1 MRSRSPRR
9 HRARSRAPEPSP
21 RRLILSENADQQ
33 AVPGPASADRRESG
47 PRPEVPA
54 ELVTWKTRLDGQRA
68 CVVRFDHAFDELFRE
83 SKRLCQWFL
92 GLDGAVSTLFVNA
105 EDSAWPGL
113 PYGQHAEVT
122 CGPFEGL
129 HALGIASSTKAR
141 ERATALALTLGALVL
156 RPPPKQNDDSDW
168 QPRYLREVTAAAK
181 ERLDQ
186 LQHAVDDRR
195 GRR

>member
-1 MRSRSPRR
+1 MQGPRCTMMPKGRWREDARGRSPRR
-9 HRARSRAPEPSP
+9 RRNRSRAPEAHRRRSDSRIPSS
-21 RRLILSENADQQ
+21 LSEPPIAPERDPGPHGDQQ
-33 AVPGPASADRRESG
+33 ATPGPASADRRESG

-141 ERATALALTLGALVL
+141 ERATALAFTLGALVL
-156 RPPPKQNDDSDW
+156 RPQ
-168 QPRYLREVTAAAK
+168 A
-181 ERLDQ
+181 ERRL
-186 LQHAVDDRR
+186 
-195 GRR
+195 